1 MRFTTALLSLLL
13 PAVLVTADVECDQNS
28 GGPSDAEAESA
39 VNAFLQRYA
48 PDGFYRPQ
56 GAQPVPLFP
65 MHVSLLVKILSIIH
79 SLKSMP

>member
-13 PAVLVTADVECDQNS
+13 PAVLVTAEVVCEQNS

-39 VNAFLQRYA
+39 VNAFLQKYA

-56 GAQPVPLFP
+56 GAQPVPFFLSMFL
-65 MHVSLLVKILSIIH
+65 SWLRWYLLYIH
-79 SLKSMP
+79 